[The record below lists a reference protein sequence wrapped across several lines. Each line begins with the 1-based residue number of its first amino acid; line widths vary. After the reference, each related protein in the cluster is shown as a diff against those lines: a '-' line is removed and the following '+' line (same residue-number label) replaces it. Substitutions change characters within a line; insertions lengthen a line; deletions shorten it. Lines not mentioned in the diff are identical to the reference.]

1 MICKGNS
8 AGATT
13 TAHVNNI
20 YYKVQRQQHTE
31 HHGIPSI
38 STYSNSYHHAQAP
51 GSLKRMSKTHVT
63 SRTATS
69 SATIVAIATTP
80 AATAF
85 TVLITNVRNET
96 NPHCTLAVAAA
107 AVMML
112 LRKLL
117 LGVMLL

>member
-38 STYSNSYHHAQAP
+38 STYSNNYHHAQAP
-51 GSLKRMSKTHVT
+51 GSIKRMSKTHV
-63 SRTATS
+63 
-69 SATIVAIATTP
+69 TIVAIATTP